1 MFYGWNLTVGCPLIS
16 ALSKMVVEESNTTF
30 PDSCLSFPSLE
41 FSIFLEDFQLTKS
54 RYSHLIAVLTI

>member
-1 MFYGWNLTVGCPLIS
+1 
-16 ALSKMVVEESNTTF
+16 MVVEESNTTF